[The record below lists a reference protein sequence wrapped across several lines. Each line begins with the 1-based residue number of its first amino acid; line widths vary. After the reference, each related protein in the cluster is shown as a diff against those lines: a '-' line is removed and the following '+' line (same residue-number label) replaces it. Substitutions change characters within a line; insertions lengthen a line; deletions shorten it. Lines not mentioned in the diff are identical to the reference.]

1 MPTITLPDD
10 TEILLDK
17 LARHR
22 GVSREAVLASFVEA
36 WVEDMED
43 HVWAIT
49 PLDFGDDE
57 DEDDGPPIT
66 SEEMIRELEMADRL
80 RSEGQKA
87 A

>member
-10 TEILLDK
+10 TDILLEK

-22 GVSREAVLASFVEA
+22 GVPKEAVLATFVDA

-49 PLDFGDDE
+49 PLDFDGD

-66 SEEMIRELEMADRL
+66 SEEMIRELEMADHL
-80 RSEGQKA
+80 RDESQKA

>member
-10 TEILLDK
+10 TDILLEK

-22 GVSREAVLASFVEA
+22 GVSKEAVLATFVDA

-43 HVWAIT
+43 HVWAIV
-49 PLDFGDDE
+49 PLDADDE
-57 DEDDGPPIT
+57 DDQGPPIPP
-66 SEEMIRELEMADRL
+66 EAVIREFELADR
-80 RSEGQKA
+80 RRAESKEA